1 MGLGDMEKFG
11 ENICPIFC
19 GRFIFIFIFI
29 EVVGEVEILLI
40 GLILSGIF
48 KLIEEKL
55 LDLSWLSLLFVDI
68 IFASEFL
75 DSSWLLLFTIGKK
88 KSSTELKVVIFLS
101 SILTLGSSFS
111 FYFFKFN

>member
-1 MGLGDMEKFG
+1 MVIGLGDMEKFG

-29 EVVGEVEILLI
+29 EVVGEVEILLL
-40 GLILSGIF
+40 GLIFSGIF

-68 IFASEFL
+68 IFTSEFL
-75 DSSWLLLFTIGKK
+75 DSSWLLLFQQNAEKLT
-88 KSSTELKVVIFLS
+88 IFLRINLS
-101 SILTLGSSFS
+101 EINWNDVL
-111 FYFFKFN
+111 Y